1 MFETLE
7 AAPPDPILGL
17 TEAFKKDPNPSKIN
31 LGAGVYKD
39 EKGGTPTLTSVLKAE
54 QKILDAN
61 PGKAYLPISGA
72 PEFAAA
78 TQQLMFGADHAAL
91 RDGRAQTA
99 HTPGGTGGLRVGADF
114 IKQRYPNARIW
125 VSDPT
130 WENHVKVF
138 TAAGLETKTYPY
150 YDAAT
155 KGLAFEGMA
164 AALSQVPK
172 GDVVLLHA
180 CCHNP
185 SGVDPSFEQWQQI
198 ATITEKQG
206 FLPFFDFAYQGFG
219 DGLEPDAKAVRF
231 FAERFPELL
240 IASSYSKNFGL
251 YNERV
256 GACTLLGANKQVAE
270 TAFGHI
276 KGAVR
281 ANYSN
286 PPSHGAAVVTTILND
301 AALRAE
307 WEKELSGMCSRIHAM
322 RELLVK
328 ELAAAGIK
336 QDFGFITRQKGMFSF
351 SGLSRAQVDQLRE
364 KFAVYIVG
372 SGRINVAGLTAGN
385 VGPLCKAIAQ
395 VI

>member
-39 EKGGTPTLTSVLKAE
+39 EKGGTPTLSSVLKAE

-78 TQQLMFGADHAAL
+78 TQQLMFGAGHAAL

-99 HTPGGTGGLRVGADF
+99 HTPGGTGALRVGADF
-114 IKQRYPNARIW
+114 IKQRYPKARIW

-155 KGLAFEGMA
+155 QGLAFDGMA
-164 AALSQVPK
+164 AALSQVAK

-198 ATITEKQG
+198 ATITEKQA

-219 DGLEPDAKAVRF
+219 DGLEPDAKAVRY

-301 AALRAE
+301 AALRVE
-307 WEKELSGMCSRIHAM
+307 WEQELTAMCSRIHAM

>member
-1 MFETLE
+1 MFEILE

-17 TEAFKKDPNPSKIN
+17 TEAFKKDPNPNKIN

-39 EKGGTPTLTSVLKAE
+39 EKGGTPTLSAVRKAE
-54 QKILDAN
+54 QKVWDAN
-61 PGKAYLPISGA
+61 AGKAYLPISGA
-72 PEFAAA
+72 PEFALA
-78 TQQLMFGADHAAL
+78 TQQLIFGASHAVVK
-91 RDGRAQTA
+91 DGRAQTA
-99 HTPGGTGGLRVGADF
+99 HTPGGTGALRVGADF

-150 YDAAT
+150 YDPAS

-164 AALSQVPK
+164 ATLSQVPK

-185 SGVDPSFEQWQQI
+185 SGVDPSFEQWQQL
-198 ATITEKQG
+198 AGVCEKQG

-219 DGLEPDAKAVRF
+219 DGVDTDAKALRF

-256 GACTLLGANKQVAE
+256 GACTLVAANKQVAE

-286 PPSHGAAVVTTILND
+286 PPSHGAAVVTAILTD
-301 AALRAE
+301 PSLRLE
-307 WEKELSGMCSRIHAM
+307 WEQELIGMCGRIHAM
-322 RELLVK
+322 RQLLVK

-336 QDFGFITRQKGMFSF
+336 QDFGFITQQKGMFSF

-364 KFAVYIVG
+364 RFAVYIVG
-372 SGRINVAGLTAGN
+372 SGRINVAGLTPQN
-385 VGPLCKAIAQ
+385 VGPLCKAIAA
-395 VI
+395 VL